1 MRCHLRELGHVVFD
15 WWIQTFEMRK
25 VHNLKMQIETIR
37 ALDIFDRKWNIF
49 GD

>member
-1 MRCHLRELGHVVFD
+1 MTYLRELGHVIFNRC
-15 WWIQTFEMRK
+15 IQTFEMRK
-25 VHNLKMQIETIR
+25 AHDLKMQIEMIR